1 MFPTLVCFWYT
12 NLTSAGGSC
21 YCSRDERERK
31 KKTISQYWTQA
42 EQNLQERQK
51 KLDYTSAW
59 TWDQDHKTSLKP
71 VSIELFFGWSSCEIG
86 EKHTDEVRI
95 KNWLSSER
103 TTRTHTKLGGHT
115 TQGERRK
122 VVVFGALLAA
132 RVFRPLVC
140 LLAKPGTTRKARVWD
155 YSQSITLKV
164 RDLPENYLYWCL
176 EGKQKK
182 TNLELKRSR
191 IVTTSRNL
199 RTILSVVLVLKHFPH
214 RIRKHT
220 LRRQTSAFLATS
232 AKITSLIFMAFA
244 RRLLRSFLVFNFFFF
259 LGPWNGEYSS
269 FKFSTIDL
277 SIKIIAQS
285 QENISRK

>member
-12 NLTSAGGSC
+12 NLTSPGGSC

-31 KKTISQYWTQA
+31 EKTISQYWTQA

-71 VSIELFFGWSSCEIG
+71 VSIELFFRWSSCEIG

-132 RVFRPLVC
+132 RAFRPLVC
-140 LLAKPGTTRKARVWD
+140 LSTKPGTTRKARVWD

-164 RDLPENYLYWCL
+164 RDVPENYLYWCF

-182 TNLELKRSR
+182 NESGTKTFQNRHDSEKLAHHCKRGLG
-191 IVTTSRNL
+191 VKT
-199 RTILSVVLVLKHFPH
+199 FP
-214 RIRKHT
+214 
-220 LRRQTSAFLATS
+220 
-232 AKITSLIFMAFA
+232 
-244 RRLLRSFLVFNFFFF
+244 
-259 LGPWNGEYSS
+259 
-269 FKFSTIDL
+269 
-277 SIKIIAQS
+277 S
-285 QENISRK
+285 QD